1 MRSAKRPKP
10 PHPSRPRR
18 SIARRKSI
26 GSVPPLVRQK
36 FMVEHRQEQRAQRDL
51 AVQVSGRDSNGT
63 AFTQSVTASNISRSG
78 ALLSGLSRGIR
89 SGDLLWVE
97 YERRRARFRIVW
109 VRDSQTGLKTQA
121 AVQRLGE
128 GRASV
133 ADIGPLFLNS
143 GMRGANRSK
152 TPGALVL

>member
-1 MRSAKRPKP
+1 VGAWPAEARKATKASTSVNALEVYCRSKINGVHPTTVRPN
-10 PHPSRPRR
+10 
-18 SIARRKSI
+18 
-26 GSVPPLVRQK
+26 L
-36 FMVEHRQEQRAQRDL
+36 MVEHRQEQRAQRDL

-109 VRDSQTGLKTQA
+109 VRDSQSSLKTQA
-121 AVQRLGE
+121 AVQRLE
-128 GRASV
+128 KEECPWPISGRS
-133 ADIGPLFLNS
+133 F
-143 GMRGANRSK
+143 
-152 TPGALVL
+152 

>member
-1 MRSAKRPKP
+1 MWGPGQLEARKATNASTSVNGPEVYCQSKIHRV
-10 PHPSRPRR
+10 HPTT
-18 SIARRKSI
+18 
-26 GSVPPLVRQK
+26 VRQK

-97 YERRRARFRIVW
+97 YEKRKARFRIVW
-109 VRDSQTGLKTQA
+109 VRDSQSGLKTQA
-121 AVQRLGE
+121 AVQRLE
-128 GRASV
+128 KEECPWL
-133 ADIGPLFLNS
+133 IS
-143 GMRGANRSK
+143 G
-152 TPGALVL
+152 VLSR

>member
-1 MRSAKRPKP
+1 MWGAWPVKARKATKASTSVNAPEVYCQLKIHGVRPTT
-10 PHPSRPRR
+10 
-18 SIARRKSI
+18 
-26 GSVPPLVRQK
+26 VRQK

-97 YERRRARFRIVW
+97 YEQRKARFRIVW
-109 VRDSQTGLKTQA
+109 VRDSQSGLKTQA
-121 AVQRLGE
+121 AVQRLE
-128 GRASV
+128 KEECPWPISGRS
-133 ADIGPLFLNS
+133 F
-143 GMRGANRSK
+143 
-152 TPGALVL
+152 